1 MMFLLGTKDNTGLV
15 ATHEERERRE
25 EKEVTETERKERR
38 LLVVVATEVHTVH
51 CALCTPSPN
60 HLLIQTL
67 KGGIVS
73 DVHTQNSPSQ
83 NQTSPI
89 LTNYS
94 FQVK

>member
-1 MMFLLGTKDNTGLV
+1 M
-15 ATHEERERRE
+15 
-25 EKEVTETERKERR
+25 TETERKERR
-38 LLVVVATEVHTVH
+38 LLVVVATEVHTIH